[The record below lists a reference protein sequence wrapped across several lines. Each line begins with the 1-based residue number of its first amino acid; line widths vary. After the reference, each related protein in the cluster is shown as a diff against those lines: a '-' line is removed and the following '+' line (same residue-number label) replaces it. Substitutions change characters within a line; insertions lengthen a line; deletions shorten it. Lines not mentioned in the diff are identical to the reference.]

1 MREEHNASSKTP
13 LLVLLHAPPSY
24 ETLPSGNKATR
35 RSTNETHLQDII
47 PRSISGLLYSIY
59 DESGPSH
66 NNLQELSTSPV
77 RGRVEALT
85 YLTSHVSID
94 RE

>member
-1 MREEHNASSKTP
+1 MREKHHASSETP
-13 LLVLLHAPPSY
+13 LLILLHALRSH
-24 ETLPSGNKATR
+24 ETLPSCNKATR

-66 NNLQELSTSPV
+66 NNLQECQHLPV
-77 RGRVEALT
+77 VGGWGR
-85 YLTSHVSID
+85 
-94 RE
+94 